1 MDSSPR
7 WWSEPSQPEARSC
20 KIILDVEKGGSML
33 KHWMVLVCLLMACG
47 GKVAEHEDTSK
58 ADAAV
63 SMDEGQV
70 AEDITGADTG
80 ALIDTVVLLDEGIE
94 PTDTAGVEPDWNWTW
109 LQCRQAY
116 LTETLSDEDQA
127 LCTEHYSEPPTQ
139 YRYGIRWV
147 FLGHDE
153 ETVAT
158 YPETQMGDLNDIYAE
173 NDMEF
178 FIHSRLRIVNP
189 VAVEGAQ
196 DDTKFP
202 ISEFIGD
209 IRQYLGTDEED
220 PQAVLDLFLA
230 ALAEKGV
237 AAPDKTG
244 NGNGLQ
250 PASNETTLETE
261 WTANQLHGRLARLC
275 LFKPIIILSI
285 GSPGPRKI
293 LPSFKK
299 PEIYPR
305 PAVSENNCNICISTL
320 VIFDCKLRI

>member
-1 MDSSPR
+1 
-7 WWSEPSQPEARSC
+7 
-20 KIILDVEKGGSML
+20 
-33 KHWMVLVCLLMACG
+33 
-47 GKVAEHEDTSK
+47 
-58 ADAAV
+58 
-63 SMDEGQV
+63 
-70 AEDITGADTG
+70 
-80 ALIDTVVLLDEGIE
+80 
-94 PTDTAGVEPDWNWTW
+94 DTAGVEPDWNWTW